1 MTLLPAQRTI
11 EYESGDEEN
20 LLSLLQQGQDNAQRL
35 SLHTCL
41 LERRLRGGAEP
52 ADLLVLVQ
60 DLKFAIEELQTL
72 FRSAVPMVTPAFGS
86 AKDTL
91 EVQTEDKPLRAEVVV
106 LNLLLTRC
114 IESVRQQARRKG
126 VLLLCH
132 VAP

>member
-1 MTLLPAQRTI
+1 MTLLLAQRTA
-11 EYESGDEEN
+11 EYESRDKEN

-72 FRSAVPMVTPAFGS
+72 FRSAVPMVTPASNS
-86 AKDTL
+86 AKDTM
-91 EVQTEDKPLRAEVVV
+91 EVQTKDRPLRAEVVA
-106 LNLLLTRC
+106 LSLLLTRC
-114 IESVRQQARRKG
+114 IESVRQQDWTRRDS
-126 VLLLCH
+126 
-132 VAP
+132 